1 MVFLWFSTFVQSRL
15 IGRFRWGVG
24 SNLFVWVCYQQWCWI
39 RAMPKDAKKV
49 LSVDDTKMCL
59 AKCQSRFL
67 AGTAETPQ
75 NGMHMDGEKP
85 LNRSSR
91 EVRKCSHAT
100 RTTKKVCVCV
110 CRLTRIPWTA
120 VLWDFGSIFPSPLKH
135 HRTLSSGPA
144 NNHVMDS
151 AKIHRKQAAIYA
163 ACT

>member
-1 MVFLWFSTFVQSRL
+1 
-15 IGRFRWGVG
+15 
-24 SNLFVWVCYQQWCWI
+24 
-39 RAMPKDAKKV
+39 MPKDAKKV

-110 CRLTRIPWTA
+110 CAASQESLEPLFYGIS
-120 VLWDFGSIFPSPLKH
+120 DPSFLLH
-135 HRTLSSGPA
+135 
-144 NNHVMDS
+144 
-151 AKIHRKQAAIYA
+151 
-163 ACT
+163 